1 MIILNK
7 MNNCTISE
15 YVYGSVFGSV
25 RKAAWKPVRV
35 LIRKSAEDLTMYWT
49 WGMSNRIGDSIID
62 SLDISVADYFKQN
75 EL

>member
-15 YVYGSVFGSV
+15 SVYGSVFVSV
-25 RKAAWKPVRV
+25 RKTAWKPVRV
-35 LIRKSAEDLTMYWT
+35 LIRKSVEDLTMYWT
-49 WGMSNRIGDSIID
+49 WGMSNRIADSIID

-75 EL
+75 E

>member
-1 MIILNK
+1 

-35 LIRKSAEDLTMYWT
+35 LIYRSVEDLTMYWT

-62 SLDISVADYFKQN
+62 SLDIAVADYFKQN